1 MIQAPVYLSVT
12 SSRYDMAI
20 IMSLQDTIS
29 SAEKDVVR
37 VVLRC
42 NDATENQKLGKLDI
56 LIIII

>member
-1 MIQAPVYLSVT
+1 
-12 SSRYDMAI
+12 MAI
-20 IMSLQDTIS
+20 ITSLRDTIS

-42 NDATENQKLGKLDI
+42 NDATENQKLGKLHI